1 MTGEQ
6 TVLSGAQASTASAE
20 DTKPTT
26 QTEQAAAATAVAT
39 EETILGGAGATEKGT
54 EQTTTT
60 QQTETKPQ
68 DGQKGAE
75 QTETEDK
82 TQAPAEYTDFTMPEG
97 VTASPELLTEFKG
110 AAKELGLSQE
120 QAQKLVDLQ
129 SKFVLASAKEQ
140 QEQFTQLGNEWA
152 AETKKALGTSFATE
166 MRFAAKARDQF
177 ASPELV
183 QLLNDSKL
191 GNHPEVV
198 KLFIAI
204 GKAVSEDGFVSGR
217 NAAEND
223 PLVAM
228 YPTMKDPK

>member
-26 QTEQAAAATAVAT
+26 QTEQVAAAATT
-39 EETILGGAGATEKGT
+39 EESLLGGAGATEKGA

-60 QQTETKPQ
+60 QQTETNPE

-75 QTETEDK
+75 QTKPDDK
-82 TQAPAEYTDFTMPEG
+82 AQAPAEYTDFTMPEG

-129 SKFVLASAKEQ
+129 AKFVLASAKEQ

-152 AETKKALGTSFATE
+152 QETKKALGTNFASE